1 MKSLPLF
8 NNHAIFFI
16 TLSSYSLDIEVIIN
30 YIYQYVSFFN
40 LEYIAAIICI
50 IIFLYFEF
58 KGLLLVNCL

>member
-16 TLSSYSLDIEVIIN
+16 TLSNYSLDIEVIIN
-30 YIYQYVSFFN
+30 HIYQHVSWFN
-40 LEYIAAIICI
+40 LEYIAVIICI